1 MARFT
6 PKVLR
11 LLSDELMGTVLREID
26 ALFSDNDVPL
36 GPPQLDEND
45 PGERRERM
53 RRYLASLNLDNP
65 LDHAKLMGVYSDLL
79 QEIARRKSQYGF
91 DADAYRDRW
100 IQTLKAAGFE
110 VDPWSYGVS
119 DPTRPTTLGLTTD
132 ALTSLTDPS
141 AILDHL
147 TRLGDTVETDPRLAV
162 STAKALIESTAKS
175 VLTAR
180 GLTYTKSDKVPAL
193 VNRAQQS
200 LALSAKGV
208 SEEVPALRQILQSLV
223 TLAQSVT
230 EVRNQVGVDHGAESV
245 PTWVRPR
252 HARLV
257 VGAAQVWCQLMLETL
272 ADPDAPWRKE
282 ATEP

>member
-1 MARFT
+1 MGS
-6 PKVLR
+6 
-11 LLSDELMGTVLREID
+11 LSDAVQPVKGREPPSTSTPSEPAAVSDPVPLAVSVPPWLVSPPRSCGFCLMNSGTVLREID
-26 ALFSDNDVPL
+26 ALFSDSDVPL

-91 DADAYRDRW
+91 DAAAYRDCW
-100 IQTLKAAGFE
+100 IQTLKAPGFE

-119 DPTRPTTLGLTTD
+119 DPTRPTTFGLTTD
-132 ALTSLTDPS
+132 ALTSLTDRS

-175 VLTAR
+175 VP
-180 GLTYTKSDKVPAL
+180 DP
-193 VNRAQQS
+193 RA
-200 LALSAKGV
+200 G
-208 SEEVPALRQILQSLV
+208 
-223 TLAQSVT
+223 
-230 EVRNQVGVDHGAESV
+230 
-245 PTWVRPR
+245 
-252 HARLV
+252 
-257 VGAAQVWCQLMLETL
+257 
-272 ADPDAPWRKE
+272 
-282 ATEP
+282 